1 MRQFYPVAVGAAAL
15 GWLILA
21 GPGPAAA
28 DAALALLL
36 AATPA
41 LALTLARRSR
51 GRPGPP
57 PRDSQCAGQP
67 GPAAVAPADPATPVA
82 PASDG
87 AGLLDHIDV
96 AVFATDPCGRLVQA
110 NAAWAVLAGVP
121 AEPGCVPLWQLL
133 HPADRAEAQARLLAL
148 AAAPG
153 AGAAVWEARLPEA
166 DTQPRWIR
174 LRVQR
179 LEAADGTAT
188 GLCGTAQALPP
199 RRSPE
204 DLLRSS
210 GSALNTLLAN
220 VPGMAYRGRNDPDW
234 TMDFVSDG
242 CLELTGYE
250 AHELIGNACASF
262 GQLIH
267 PEDREFVWTQV
278 QASVAQ
284 RRPYRISYRIR
295 DAAGRQRWVWE
306 QGRGVF
312 SSLGEL
318 LAVEGFIT
326 DVSERRSAEE
336 QARRRLWFESRT
348 GLASRALFD
357 EVLAWT
363 LEHGRLAGH
372 RCALL
377 CVDAHGIRAQVQRLG
392 PEAGEAILTEIG
404 RRVRP
409 VRVLGAATYLGEHRF
424 AVLVTDF
431 RPGGAP
437 QAVPALREA
446 LPAISA
452 IASRLAQQLV
462 QPLHVGS
469 QRCTVEVSIGI
480 ALSQSRYA
488 GAEAFLRAAQAAA
501 QQAAELG
508 TACEVADT

>member
-1 MRQFYPVAVGAAAL
+1 MDMRQFYPVAVGGAAL
-15 GWLILA
+15 GWLVLA
-21 GPGPAAA
+21 GPGPAVA

-36 AATPA
+36 AAAPA
-41 LALTLARRSR
+41 LVLARRSR
-51 GRPGPP
+51 ERTVPP
-57 PRDSQCAGQP
+57 SRDSQCAGQP
-67 GPAAVAPADPATPVA
+67 GPAAVVPANPAMPVA
-82 PASDG
+82 PASEG
-87 AGLLDHIDV
+87 AALLEHIDV

-110 NAAWAVLAGVP
+110 NAAWAALAGVP
-121 AEPGCVPLWQLL
+121 PQPGCVPLWQLL
-133 HPADRAEAQARLLAL
+133 HPDDRAEAQARLQAL

-153 AGAAVWEARLPEA
+153 AGTATWEARLPDA
-166 DTQPRWIR
+166 NAQPLWIR

-179 LEAADGTAT
+179 LEAPDGSAT
-188 GLCGTAQALPP
+188 GLCGTAHALPH

-204 DLLRSS
+204 DLLRAS

-242 CLELTGYE
+242 CLDLTGYE
-250 AHELIGNACASF
+250 AHELIGNACTSF
-262 GQLIH
+262 GQLVH

-295 DAAGRQRWVWE
+295 DAAGRERWVWE

-326 DVSERRSAEE
+326 DVSERRGAEE
-336 QARRRLWFESRT
+336 RARRRLWFESRT

-377 CVDAHGIRAQVQRLG
+377 CVDAHGIRAQVQQLG

-437 QAVPALREA
+437 QAVPTLREA

-452 IASRLAQQLV
+452 IASRLAQQLM

-480 ALSQSRYA
+480 ALSQPRYA
-488 GAEAFLRAAQAAA
+488 GAEAILRAAQEAAR
-501 QQAAELG
+501 QAAELG
-508 TACEVADT
+508 TACEVAGT